1 MRDIL
6 RCPCCGRSPPPQTAP
21 IERAHIGGKAPSLY
35 TYFSQTQRLLR
46 RVEHVAARYGHLI
59 NKWTVAAVAGL
70 ALMVAL
76 LAIALPAWAQSNGSP
91 PQLTVVPPNSVEHNE
106 NDDGPVYTFRAID
119 PDGDSIFWSVSG
131 TDADD
136 FTIENGVLKFKSPP
150 DFEIQLDA
158 TTAAEPNTPTTGS
171 DGTYEVRL
179 RFSDGGNAA
188 THLLRVEVQDVEEPG
203 MVMLSPLQ
211 PQVGTPL
218 QAVIMDLDGLTT
230 DTSGNPSATYRWAKS
245 DSMGGMPTDIAGAT
259 GRTYTPVE
267 VDEGSYL
274 QVTVVYLEHA
284 STRPAKTEV
293 GKATLPVR
301 PDTHMNEAPVVPLT
315 GQGHSGTG
323 LEENPITRY
332 VSENMPAGTKVGPRV
347 TGVDDNLDVLTYAFG
362 GTPAQMTAAEPFDID
377 PATGQITTNR
387 VLDFAEDTEAD
398 ANDTREVVVTATD
411 PDGDVLNIRVDI
423 RVTDVN
429 EPGVFPLI
437 TDPDRSTTAANRERS
452 IVEGTPDVP
461 LTGNALIIG
470 TYTAPD
476 QDDSNATITWTTG
489 GIDGD
494 SGFVHVRRLLS
505 P

>member
-1 MRDIL
+1 M
-6 RCPCCGRSPPPQTAP
+6 
-21 IERAHIGGKAPSLY
+21 
-35 TYFSQTQRLLR
+35 
-46 RVEHVAARYGHLI
+46 
-59 NKWTVAAVAGL
+59 
-70 ALMVAL
+70 
-76 LAIALPAWAQSNGSP
+76 
-91 PQLTVVPPNSVEHNE
+91 
-106 NDDGPVYTFRAID
+106 
-119 PDGDSIFWSVSG
+119 SG

-158 TTAAEPNTPTTGS
+158 TTAAAPNTPTTGTTGS
-171 DGTYEVRL
+171 DGTYEVRV

-245 DSMGGMPTDIAGAT
+245 ASMGGMSTDIAGAT

-323 LEENPITRY
+323 LQDNPIIRY

-362 GTPAQMTAAEPFDID
+362 GTSAQMTAAEPFDID

-387 VLDFAEDTEAD
+387 VLDFAEGTAAD
-398 ANDTREVVVTATD
+398 ANDTRAVVVTATD
-411 PDGDVLNIRVDI
+411 PDGEVLNIRVDI

-429 EPGVFPLI
+429 EPGVFPFI
-437 TDPDRSTTAANRERS
+437 TDPDGSTTAANRERS
-452 IVEGTPDVP
+452 IVEGTPEVP
-461 LTGNALIIG
+461 LTGDALIIG

-476 QDDSNATITWTTG
+476 QDDSNAKITWTTG

-494 SGFVHVRRLLS
+494 PGLFVLDASSSPNAVLSFRESPDYEDPKDMNRDNLYELTVIATDSNGLESTLAVTVRVINDPADDTNMAGELEIFNRQPEVNTVLEVTGNPEDDDGGVRGRQMAVVLS
-505 P
+505 VR